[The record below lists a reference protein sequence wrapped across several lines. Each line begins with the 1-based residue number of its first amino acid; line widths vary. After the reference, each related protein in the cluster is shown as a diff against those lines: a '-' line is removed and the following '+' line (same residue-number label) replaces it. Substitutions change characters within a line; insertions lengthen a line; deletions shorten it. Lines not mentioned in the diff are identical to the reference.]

1 MLNVYLTT
9 EKNIANTNLDE
20 SAQKIFFQI
29 IAFLLIQDNLP
40 SIWCNCYWCLI
51 QVYYKKIE
59 EEHIINK
66 WNKSTWNLREKKSS
80 RKWR

>member
-40 SIWCNCYWCLI
+40 SI
-51 QVYYKKIE
+51 
-59 EEHIINK
+59 
-66 WNKSTWNLREKKSS
+66 
-80 RKWR
+80 